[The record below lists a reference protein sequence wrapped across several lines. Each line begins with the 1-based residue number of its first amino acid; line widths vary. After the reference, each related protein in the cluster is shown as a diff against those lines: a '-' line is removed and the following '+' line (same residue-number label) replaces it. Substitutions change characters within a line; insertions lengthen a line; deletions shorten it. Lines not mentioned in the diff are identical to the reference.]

1 MYHQGE
7 TETHM
12 LAYLDNSATTRQS
25 EEVTRAMIDA
35 VQDSFGNPSSL
46 HRLGVDSEKLVKL
59 SRKKLAAAAGAKDEE
74 IYFTSGGTESD
85 NTAIFGAYMM
95 LRRQG
100 NHIITTEIEHPA
112 VLECFK
118 RLRQQGAEVTY
129 IGVDER
135 GFINMD
141 ELASSINDDTILVS
155 VMHANNE
162 SGAVQPIAD
171 IASLV
176 KKKSDKAVFHCDAVQ
191 SYGKIPVNADASSI
205 DLLSAS
211 AHKIHGPKGMGLL
224 YVRKD
229 LHLPPYL
236 VGGGQERGMRSGTE
250 NVPGIAGFGA
260 AAGAAFENMSEN
272 YQKVTELR
280 DRLLSGITSE
290 IGDIK
295 INSPV
300 DAGRACMPHI
310 LNVSFLGTR
319 GEVLLHMLEQSDI
332 YVSTGSAC
340 SSHKKGGSHVLTAMG
355 LTPDEI
361 EGAVRFS
368 LSPYNTVEE
377 IDYAVE
383 KLKKAVASNRRMLG
397 LANKKGC
404 RR

>member
-1 MYHQGE
+1 
-7 TETHM
+7 
-12 LAYLDNSATTRQS
+12 
-25 EEVTRAMIDA
+25 
-35 VQDSFGNPSSL
+35 
-46 HRLGVDSEKLVKL
+46 
-59 SRKKLAAAAGAKDEE
+59 
-74 IYFTSGGTESD
+74 
-85 NTAIFGAYMM
+85 M

-118 RLRQQGAEVTY
+118 RLKQQGAEVTY
-129 IGVDER
+129 ISVDER

-141 ELASSINDDTILVS
+141 ELASAINDDTILVS

-191 SYGKIPVNADASSI
+191 SYGKIPVNADASGI

-211 AHKIHGPKGMGLL
+211 AHKIHGPKGMGML

-280 DRLLSGITSE
+280 DRLLSGIT
-290 IGDIK
+290 
-295 INSPV
+295 
-300 DAGRACMPHI
+300 
-310 LNVSFLGTR
+310 
-319 GEVLLHMLEQSDI
+319 
-332 YVSTGSAC
+332 
-340 SSHKKGGSHVLTAMG
+340 
-355 LTPDEI
+355 
-361 EGAVRFS
+361 
-368 LSPYNTVEE
+368 
-377 IDYAVE
+377 
-383 KLKKAVASNRRMLG
+383 
-397 LANKKGC
+397 
-404 RR
+404 

>member
-1 MYHQGE
+1 
-7 TETHM
+7 M

-25 EEVTRAMIDA
+25 DEVTRTMIDA
-35 VQDSFGNPSSL
+35 AENSYGNPSSL
-46 HRLGVDSEKLVKL
+46 HRLGVNSEKLVKS
-59 SRKKLAAAAGAKDEE
+59 SRKKLAAAAGTKEDE

-85 NTAIFGAYMM
+85 NTAILGAYMM
-95 LRRQG
+95 LHRQG

-118 RLRQQGAEVTY
+118 RLKQQGAEVTH
-129 IGVDER
+129 IGVDSR
-135 GFINMD
+135 GYINID
-141 ELASSINDDTILVS
+141 QLASAINDDTILVS

-171 IASLV
+171 IAALI
-176 KKKSDKAVFHCDAVQ
+176 KRKSSKAVFHCDAVQ
-191 SYGKIPVNADASSI
+191 SYGKIPVNAGASGI

-236 VGGGQERGMRSGTE
+236 IGGGQEHGMRSGTE
-250 NVPGIAGFGA
+250 NVPGMAGFGA
-260 AAGAAFENMSEN
+260 AAESAFENMSDN
-272 YQKVTELR
+272 YKKVTELR
-280 DRLLSGITSE
+280 DRLLTGIKSK
-290 IGDIK
+290 IDDIK
-295 INSPV
+295 VNSPV
-300 DAGRACMPHI
+300 DAGKDCMPHI
-310 LNVSFLGTR
+310 LNISFLGTR
-319 GEVLLHMLEQSDI
+319 GEVLLHMLEQSDV

-361 EGAVRFS
+361 EGALRFS
-368 LSPYNTVEE
+368 ISPYNTIEE
-377 IDYAVE
+377 IDYAVD

>member
-1 MYHQGE
+1 
-7 TETHM
+7 M

-25 EEVTRAMIDA
+25 DEVTRAMIDA
-35 VQDSFGNPSSL
+35 AENSYGNPSSL
-46 HRLGVDSEKLVKL
+46 HRLGVNSEKLVKS
-59 SRKKLAAAAGAKDEE
+59 SRKKLAAAAGTKEDE

-85 NTAIFGAYMM
+85 NTAILGAYMM
-95 LRRQG
+95 LHRQG

-118 RLRQQGAEVTY
+118 RLKQQGAEVTH
-129 IGVDER
+129 IGVDSR
-135 GFINMD
+135 GYINID
-141 ELASSINDDTILVS
+141 QLASAINDDTILVS

-171 IASLV
+171 IAALI
-176 KKKSDKAVFHCDAVQ
+176 KRKSSKAVFHCDAVQ
-191 SYGKIPVNADASSI
+191 SYGKIPVNAGASGI

-236 VGGGQERGMRSGTE
+236 IGGGQEHGMRSGTE

-260 AAGAAFENMSEN
+260 AAESAFENMSDN
-272 YQKVTELR
+272 YKKVTELR
-280 DRLLSGITSE
+280 DRLLIGVKSE
-290 IGDIK
+290 IDDIK
-295 INSPV
+295 VNSPV
-300 DAGRACMPHI
+300 DAGKDCMPHI
-310 LNVSFLGTR
+310 LNISFFGTR
-319 GEVLLHMLEQSDI
+319 GEVLLHMLEQSDV

-361 EGAVRFS
+361 EGALRFS
-368 LSPYNTVEE
+368 ISPYNTIEE
-377 IDYAVE
+377 IDYAVD

>member
-1 MYHQGE
+1 
-7 TETHM
+7 M

-25 EEVTRAMIDA
+25 DEVTRTMIDA
-35 VQDSFGNPSSL
+35 AENSYGNPSSL
-46 HRLGVDSEKLVKL
+46 HRLGVNSEKLVKS
-59 SRKKLAAAAGAKDEE
+59 SRKKLAAAAGTKEDE

-85 NTAIFGAYMM
+85 NTAILGAYMM
-95 LRRQG
+95 LHRQG

-118 RLRQQGAEVTY
+118 RLKQQGAEVTH
-129 IGVDER
+129 IGVDSR
-135 GFINMD
+135 GYINID
-141 ELASSINDDTILVS
+141 QLASAINDDTILVS

-171 IASLV
+171 IAALI
-176 KKKSDKAVFHCDAVQ
+176 KRKSSKAVFHCDAVQ
-191 SYGKIPVNADASSI
+191 SYGKIPVNAGASGI

-236 VGGGQERGMRSGTE
+236 IGGGQEHGMRSGTE

-260 AAGAAFENMSEN
+260 AAESAFENMSDN
-272 YQKVTELR
+272 YKKVTELR
-280 DRLLSGITSE
+280 DRLLTGIKSK
-290 IGDIK
+290 IDDIK
-295 INSPV
+295 VNSPV
-300 DAGRACMPHI
+300 DAGKDCMPHI
-310 LNVSFLGTR
+310 LNISFLGTR
-319 GEVLLHMLEQSDI
+319 GEVLLHMLEQSDV

-361 EGAVRFS
+361 EGALRFS
-368 LSPYNTVEE
+368 ISPYNTIEE
-377 IDYAVE
+377 IDYAVD